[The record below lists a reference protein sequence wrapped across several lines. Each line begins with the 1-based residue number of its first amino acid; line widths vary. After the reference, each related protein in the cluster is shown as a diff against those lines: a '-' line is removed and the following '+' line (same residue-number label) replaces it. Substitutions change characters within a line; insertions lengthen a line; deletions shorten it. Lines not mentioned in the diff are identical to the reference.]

1 MSKLE
6 NVQAGMEKVI
16 GPVAD
21 KLTNSKILKA
31 ITGGFLGTI
40 LISLGVAFFSV
51 IINLPIPAWQTLLTN
66 TGILDLVN
74 GVLNVTINMMGIYTV
89 IGISYTYTKNAGE
102 NPLTGVMLSLAA
114 FFVLMPLQI
123 VGEGFAAATMIDI
136 SYLGSKGLFVAI
148 ILGVSVSALYCF
160 LSSKNLKLKFP
171 DSVPPMVSDA
181 FGPTIIAMIIVL
193 VLLVC
198 KALFQLLPGGN
209 LFDFIVNVVSQPL
222 MAMAATPLSLILFY
236 TFSNFLWFLG
246 IHPAAL
252 NGIWLPILF
261 SAGAANTQAFLN
273 GDPMPFVMFSVLS
286 SCAYIGGQG
295 NTLALSVL
303 TLVAKS
309 ERYKSMRK
317 LVIIPNF
324 FNINEPAVF
333 GFPVMLNP
341 YYFFP
346 MVFTSLISGFAAWG
360 LCLVGMLPAFNPT
373 VSTAWAMPVFIT
385 AVLSGGFKYLLLVL
399 ICFVIDVLVYYP
411 FFRMED
417 NKHYKEEQSQASA
430 N

>member
-1 MSKLE
+1 MSKFEKIQTGLE
-6 NVQAGMEKVI
+6 NAF

-21 KLTNSKILKA
+21 KLTNSRILKS
-31 ITGGFLGTI
+31 ITGGFLGTT

-51 IINLPIPAWQTLLTN
+51 IINLPIAPWQALLAN

-74 GVLNVTINMMGIYTV
+74 SVLNVTINMMAIYTV

-102 NPLTGVMLSLAA
+102 NPLTGVMLSVAA
-114 FFVLMPLQI
+114 FFILMPIQV
-123 VGEGFAAATMIDI
+123 VGEGFMAANMIDI
-136 SYLGSKGLFVAI
+136 TYMGSRGLFVAI
-148 ILGVSVSALYCF
+148 IVGVAVSALYCF
-160 LSSKNLKLKFP
+160 LSAKNLKLKFP

-198 KALFQLLPGGN
+198 KAVFMMLPGGN
-209 LFDFIVNVVSQPL
+209 LYDFIVNVVSAPL
-222 MAMAATPLSLILFY
+222 MSIAATPWSLILFY

-261 SAGAANTQAFLN
+261 SAGAANTEAFLN
-273 GDPMPFVMFSVLS
+273 GNPMPFVLFSVLS
-286 SCAYIGGQG
+286 SCAYIGGFG

-303 TLVAKS
+303 TLFAKS

-317 LVIIPNF
+317 LVIVPNF

-333 GFPVMLNP
+333 GFPIMLNP

-346 MVFTSLISGFAAWG
+346 MVFTSLVSGLVGWG
-360 LCLVGMLPAFNPT
+360 LCLIGFMPAFNPT

-385 AVLSGGFKYLLLVL
+385 AVLSGGMKYLLLVI
-399 ICFVIDVLVYYP
+399 ICFLVDVAMYYP

-417 NKHYKEEQSQASA
+417 NKYYNEEQSQKA
-430 N
+430 